1 MTPTKDERGIALAL
15 ALFALTVI
23 AALVGSSF
31 FAGRV
36 EQQSGRNT
44 VFAAQAREGA
54 EAGLTEAMASVEAGT
69 LAALAAGQVLGLETI
84 TLGNG
89 VSVSRDVARL
99 TSSLFLIRARG
110 TRLSPAGMVLATRSL
125 GAVVHLVPA
134 PAAPDGSA
142 GVPATE
148 LRLAERGWLQLY

>member
-1 MTPTKDERGIALAL
+1 MTPTNDERGIALAL

-31 FAGRV
+31 FAGRL

-44 VFAAQAREGA
+44 IFAAQAREAA
-54 EAGLTEAMASVEAGT
+54 EAGLTEARAGVDAGT
-69 LAALAAGQVLGLETI
+69 LAALAAGQALGLETL

-134 PAAPDGSA
+134 PTG
-142 GVPATE
+142 GVPQAE

>member
-1 MTPTKDERGIALAL
+1 MTPTNDERGIALAL

-31 FAGRV
+31 FAGRL

-44 VFAAQAREGA
+44 IFAAQAREAA
-54 EAGLTEAMASVEAGT
+54 EAGLTEAMAGVDAGA
-69 LAALAAGQVLGLETI
+69 LAALVAGQAPLRLETI
-84 TLGNG
+84 TLGGG

-134 PAAPDGSA
+134 PTG
-142 GVPATE
+142 GVPQAE

>member
-44 VFAAQAREGA
+44 IFAAQAREAA
-54 EAGLTEAMASVEAGT
+54 EAGLTEAMAGVDAGT
-69 LAALAAGQVLGLETI
+69 LAALAAGQALGLETL

-134 PAAPDGSA
+134 PTG
-142 GVPATE
+142 GVPQAE